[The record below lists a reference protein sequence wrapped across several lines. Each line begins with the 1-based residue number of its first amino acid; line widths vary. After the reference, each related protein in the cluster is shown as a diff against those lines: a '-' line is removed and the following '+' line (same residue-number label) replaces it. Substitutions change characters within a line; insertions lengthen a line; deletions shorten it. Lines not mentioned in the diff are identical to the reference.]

1 MGLTEAGQKKTEEH
15 ARRVREM
22 FANIAPRYD
31 LLNHVLSANIDK
43 RWRRRVVKRLV
54 RWLPE
59 GARVLDV
66 GCGTGDLSIELFENT
81 AAQVTGVDFCGPML
95 KLAKTKAPQLQFI
108 EGDALNLPFAQ
119 ASFDGLTTGFALR
132 NFADVEQGLREL
144 LRVLKPDGHVAILEF
159 SHPVNSFFASFVRF
173 YNWRLLPWIGGLV
186 SGSRGAYEYLPDSIS
201 KFPNQESLAA
211 MMREAGFVEVSFENL
226 SGGIAAL
233 HIGRRSS
240 PSRSGD
246 ASDACATD

>member
-31 LLNHVLSANIDK
+31 LINHLLSVNIDK
-43 RWRRRVVKRLV
+43 QWRRRVVQKLGAL
-54 RWLPE
+54 LPPE
-59 GARVLDV
+59 ARVLDV
-66 GCGTGDLSIELFENT
+66 GCGTGDLSIELFEKT
-81 AAQVTGVDFCGPML
+81 AAHVTGVDFCGPML
-95 KLAKTKAPQLQFI
+95 KLAKEKAPQLQFI
-108 EGDALNLPFAQ
+108 EGDALSLPFAE

-132 NFADVEQGLREL
+132 NFADVDRGLREL
-144 LRVLKPDGHVAILEF
+144 LRVLKPNGYVAILEF
-159 SHPVNSFFASFVRF
+159 SHPANPVFASFVRF

-201 KFPNQESLAA
+201 KFPNQEALAA
-211 MMREAGFVEVSFENL
+211 MMRAAGFVEVSFENL

-233 HIGRRSS
+233 HIGRR
-240 PSRSGD
+240 
-246 ASDACATD
+246 